1 MANWVTPVEA
11 KNVEDGKVYFLGKN
25 LAAEEVCPQWY
36 FHATDIKGKA
46 VMSQKP
52 GIASRFLGGEKLRE
66 ILAKHPELKAIPV
79 PADAD
84 KRWTRRK
91 RLFKPTKSGD

>member
-1 MANWVTPVEA
+1 MTSWIKTVEA
-11 KNVEDGKVYFLGKN
+11 NEVEEGQPYFLGKN
-25 LAAEEVCPQWY
+25 VAGDGVPPQWY
-36 FHATDIKGKA
+36 LHATDIKGKA

-91 RLFKPTKSGD
+91 RRYW

>member
-1 MANWVTPVEA
+1 MTSWVKTVEA
-11 KNVEDGKVYFLGKN
+11 NDVEEGQSYFLGKN
-25 LAAEEVCPQWY
+25 LAAEGVCPHWY

-46 VMSQKP
+46 IMSQKP
-52 GIASRFLGGEKLRE
+52 GIASRFLGGEQLRE

-91 RLFKPTKSGD
+91 RRYW